1 MYLSINKIFDIVR
14 SVKLNVNELKRS
26 MANLTNFE
34 AIADS
39 DTGEKFSSKQRK
51 LDENQNFTH

>member
-1 MYLSINKIFDIVR
+1 MYLSINKIFDIFR

-26 MANLTNFE
+26 MANLTNLE